1 MKNFLELLLA
11 GLAILVIIA
20 VILGLKK
27 ENKEEIAKYY
37 GITKPTLN
45 RWVQY
50 FPCTMTFDVWLTKRK
65 LMVLDSSSIKYRWGN
80 DVSMVLNKTG
90 LAEHGSASKKAVAK
104 CVLENLD
111 KIGITEEAWRKCS
124 VFPPV
129 ISQCIIDLLIGK
141 PAPTVE
147 GQFAALFNTNPIT
160 A

>member
-1 MKNFLELLLA
+1 MRNFLALLLV
-11 GLAILVIIA
+11 GFVILIIIA
-20 VILGLKK
+20 VVIGLKK

-37 GITKPTLN
+37 KITKPTLN

-80 DVSMVLNKTG
+80 DASMVLNKTG

-104 CVLENLD
+104 CVLDNLD
-111 KIGITEEAWRKCS
+111 KIGISEEAWRKCS
-124 VFPPV
+124 IFPPV
-129 ISQCIIDLLIGK
+129 ISQRIIDLLIGK
-141 PAPTVE
+141 PVPTVE
-147 GQFAALFNTNPIT
+147 ERFAALFTNPQT